1 MTNNWTVM
9 MKKADFYGIA
19 ERFGISPVMARLL
32 RNRNLITDEEIKEYL
47 TGDLSG
53 LHDPYLMAG
62 MEEAVDVI
70 LDKIDLGE
78 KIRVIGDYDIDG
90 VNATYILVKGLRS
103 LEADVDWDIP
113 DRMKDGYGMNI
124 SMVQKAFE
132 AGIDTIVTCDNGI
145 AAYEAVS
152 HAKSLG
158 MTVVVTDH
166 HQVPYVENADG
177 TQTEKLPPADAVI
190 DPHRSDCPYPYKA
203 LCGASV
209 ALKLLIALFRAVG
222 IPDEEW
228 EPFLENSAFATV
240 GDVMHL
246 TGENRILVKE
256 GLKRLPTTE
265 NLGLKALLRVT
276 NLYGQEISTWQIGF
290 ILGPCINAT
299 GRLDTA
305 KRALELLLT
314 EDPNEA
320 LELANDLVALND
332 SRKNRTREGLL
343 EAVEII
349 ESKGLINDR
358 VLVVFLPNCHESV
371 AGIIAGR
378 LKEKYS
384 RPAFVLTR
392 GEESIKGSGRS
403 VEGYS
408 MYDELVKVG
417 DLFIKFGGHPMAA
430 GLSLYEEN
438 IGEMRRRLNEN
449 CKVGLE
455 ELAPKVKIDMP
466 LPFAYATFDLI
477 EEMKIL
483 EPTGEENSK
492 PLFGLTHV
500 RADSVRVIG
509 KTNSGLRL
517 TLTDPNGTVMP
528 AVYFGDVEEMQE
540 VLRKKRGE
548 MDICYQPGINE
559 FRGERNL
566 QINIRYFR

>member
-190 DPHRSDCPYPYKA
+190 DPHRSDCPYPYKS

-256 GLKRLPTTE
+256 GLKRLPSTE

-349 ESKGLINDR
+349 ESRGLINDR
-358 VLVVFLPNCHESV
+358 ILVVFLPNCHESV

>member
-1 MTNNWTVM
+1 

-256 GLKRLPTTE
+256 GLKRLPSTE

-314 EDPNEA
+314 ED
-320 LELANDLVALND
+320 
-332 SRKNRTREGLL
+332 SK
-343 EAVEII
+343 EILC
-349 ESKGLINDR
+349 S
-358 VLVVFLPNCHESV
+358 H
-371 AGIIAGR
+371 
-378 LKEKYS
+378 
-384 RPAFVLTR
+384 
-392 GEESIKGSGRS
+392 
-403 VEGYS
+403 
-408 MYDELVKVG
+408 
-417 DLFIKFGGHPMAA
+417 
-430 GLSLYEEN
+430 
-438 IGEMRRRLNEN
+438 
-449 CKVGLE
+449 
-455 ELAPKVKIDMP
+455 
-466 LPFAYATFDLI
+466 
-477 EEMKIL
+477 
-483 EPTGEENSK
+483 
-492 PLFGLTHV
+492 
-500 RADSVRVIG
+500 
-509 KTNSGLRL
+509 
-517 TLTDPNGTVMP
+517 
-528 AVYFGDVEEMQE
+528 
-540 VLRKKRGE
+540 
-548 MDICYQPGINE
+548 
-559 FRGERNL
+559 
-566 QINIRYFR
+566 

>member
-1 MTNNWTVM
+1 
-9 MKKADFYGIA
+9 
-19 ERFGISPVMARLL
+19 MARLL

-190 DPHRSDCPYPYKA
+190 DPHRSDCPYPYKS

-256 GLKRLPTTE
+256 GLKRLPSTE

-349 ESKGLINDR
+349 ESRGLINDR
-358 VLVVFLPNCHESV
+358 ILVVFLPNCHESV

-378 LKEKYS
+378 LKEKYIPKI
-384 RPAFVLTR
+384 RC
-392 GEESIKGSGRS
+392 IYSGR
-403 VEGYS
+403 
-408 MYDELVKVG
+408 
-417 DLFIKFGGHPMAA
+417 
-430 GLSLYEEN
+430 GLQYE
-438 IGEMRRRLNEN
+438 
-449 CKVGLE
+449 
-455 ELAPKVKIDMP
+455 
-466 LPFAYATFDLI
+466 
-477 EEMKIL
+477 
-483 EPTGEENSK
+483 
-492 PLFGLTHV
+492 
-500 RADSVRVIG
+500 
-509 KTNSGLRL
+509 SG
-517 TLTDPNGTVMP
+517 
-528 AVYFGDVEEMQE
+528 
-540 VLRKKRGE
+540 
-548 MDICYQPGINE
+548 
-559 FRGERNL
+559 
-566 QINIRYFR
+566 

>member
-62 MEEAVDVI
+62 MEKAVDVI

-78 KIRVIGDYDIDG
+78 KIRVICDYDIDG

-190 DPHRSDCPYPYKA
+190 DPHRSDCPYPYKS

-256 GLKRLPTTE
+256 GLKRLPSTE

-548 MDICYQPGINE
+548 IDICYQPGINE

>member
-90 VNATYILVKGLRS
+90 VNATYILVKGLRI

-256 GLKRLPTTE
+256 GLKRLPSTE

-276 NLYGQEISTWQIGF
+276 NLYGQEINTWQIGF

-349 ESKGLINDR
+349 ESGGLINDR

-417 DLFIKFGGHPMAA
+417 NLFIKFGGHPMAA

-528 AVYFGDVEEMQE
+528 AVYVGDVEEMQE

-548 MDICYQPGINE
+548 IDICYQPGINE

>member
-1 MTNNWTVM
+1 

-190 DPHRSDCPYPYKA
+190 DPHRSDCPYPYKS

-256 GLKRLPTTE
+256 GLKRLPSTE

-349 ESKGLINDR
+349 ESRGLINDR
-358 VLVVFLPNCHESV
+358 ILVVFLPNCHESV